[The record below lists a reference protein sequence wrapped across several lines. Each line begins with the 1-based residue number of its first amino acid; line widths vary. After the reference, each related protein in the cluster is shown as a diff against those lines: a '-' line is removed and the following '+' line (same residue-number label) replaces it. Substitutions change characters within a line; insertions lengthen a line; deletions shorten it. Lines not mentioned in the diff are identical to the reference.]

1 MSAKEQNFE
10 AAIAELE
17 ETVKRMED
25 GNETLDELLSAY
37 EHAVSLVRLC
47 TEKLTA
53 AEKRLTKLTGEE
65 MTDDSGE
72 K

>member
-10 AAIAELE
+10 TAIAELE

-37 EHAVSLVRLC
+37 ERAVSLVRLC

-53 AEKRLTKLTGEE
+53 AETKLTKLTGEE